1 MGFHIWNGIKY
12 QGSHLDLDS
21 TPFEMIIKTKL
32 F

>member
-1 MGFHIWNGIKY
+1 MGFHVWNRIKY
-12 QGSHLDLDS
+12 QGSHLDS